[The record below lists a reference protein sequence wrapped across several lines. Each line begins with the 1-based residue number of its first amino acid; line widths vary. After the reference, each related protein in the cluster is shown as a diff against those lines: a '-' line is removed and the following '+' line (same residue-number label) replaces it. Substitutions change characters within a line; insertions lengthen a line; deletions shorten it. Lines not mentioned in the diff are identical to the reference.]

1 MTSYRQTYKNS
12 CGAATL
18 LCAIIDLGYT
28 HLPADPSLHPLW
40 VGGADLTKGPTK
52 QAETIIYAVTSGC
65 DRCPDNGSGYSL
77 PSRIAKVCQAIDL
90 KAQVYVPSEI
100 VPSLLLLF
108 YPNEMSHA
116 TRNGMETER
125 TAPPK
130 PIGNELLLR
139 VIRVGGDR
147 MFGVNLGLHYVLE
160 RPNNWVMDPALGWE
174 HSSLDQLILFH
185 KKMYQTSYVDSGLGI
200 LLSKNN

>member
-18 LCAIIDLGYT
+18 LCAIIDLGYKS
-28 HLPADPSLHPLW
+28 LPAKPSIHPLW
-40 VGGADLTKGPTK
+40 VGGADLTAGPTK
-52 QAETIIYAVTSGC
+52 QAETMIYAITSGC

-77 PSRIAKVCQAIDL
+77 PSGIAKVCQAINL
-90 KAQVYVPSEI
+90 KAQVYVPTSI

-108 YPNEMSHA
+108 YPNEMSQA
-116 TRNGMETER
+116 ASNGMDITR

-130 PIGNELLLR
+130 PTGNQLLLR
-139 VIRVGGDR
+139 IVRVGEDK
-147 MFGVNLGLHYVLE
+147 MLSLNLGLHYVLE
-160 RPNNWVMDPALGWE
+160 RPNGWVMDPVLGWE

-185 KKMYQTSYVDSGLGI
+185 QKMYRASYVDTEIGI
-200 LLSKNN
+200 LLG